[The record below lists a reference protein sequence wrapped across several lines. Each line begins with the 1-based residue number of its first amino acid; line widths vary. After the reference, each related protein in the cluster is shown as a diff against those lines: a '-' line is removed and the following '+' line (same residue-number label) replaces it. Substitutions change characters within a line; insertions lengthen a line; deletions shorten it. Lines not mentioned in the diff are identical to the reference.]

1 MPLSDPQLLSLLTQQ
16 KLHDAQEKHARG
28 IQEAHHKAAGNLNA
42 AAHPA
47 AIAEAH
53 KTSMLEFGRALLSAW
68 QEAFE
73 TEGTVPDEAD
83 EAEILKRIGECL
95 KTRLDVARSDLD
107 RMERATGYGFIH
119 SHLSPLSL
127 ASAGAFTHLKR
138 ETQIWRRKRLLTRK
152 PPQPAGSS
160 PATVHVTVSGDH
172 NQVAVAGGNQ
182 GPVAQTKAAEP
193 LSAEAQ
199 ELLRAAAKDGEL
211 FVAETDQ
218 TGKWI
223 RVERRD
229 FFDAADPAVAARFL
243 DALDLL
249 CRLGVARHSDGKLF
263 ALTGQG
269 FEKARSL
276 GRGTEAFARSSPP
289 TPQPVPE
296 SGTPELDF
304 DVALSFA
311 SPQRAT
317 VEEFAG
323 LLKARG
329 LRVFYD
335 KDHTAALWGRDLTES
350 LDEIYRKRSR
360 QCVPFVSRAYAEKTW
375 PRHELRSARA
385 RALEEK
391 DAYIL
396 PIRVEADVDLPGL
409 PPTIA
414 YVSLSDYSLEQIADL
429 LARKLDKAS

>member
-28 IQEAHHKAAGNLNA
+28 IREAHHKAAGNLNA
-42 AAHPA
+42 AVHPA
-47 AIAEAH
+47 ALAEAH
-53 KTSMLEFGRALLSAW
+53 KASMLEFGRALLYAW

-119 SHLSPLSL
+119 AHLSPLSM

-138 ETQIWRRKRLLTRK
+138 ETEIWRRKRLITHK
-152 PPQPAGSS
+152 PADRSASS
-160 PATVHVTVSGDH
+160 PATVHVAVHGDY
-172 NQVAVAGGNQ
+172 NQVAVAGGSQ
-182 GPVAQTKAAEP
+182 GLVAQTKATEP
-193 LSAEAQ
+193 LSTEAQ
-199 ELLRAAAKDGEL
+199 ELLRAAAKDGKL
-211 FVAETDQ
+211 FVDETDQ
-218 TGKWI
+218 TGKSI
-223 RVERRD
+223 RVERRI
-229 FFDAADPAVAARFL
+229 FFDTEDPAVAARSL
-243 DALDLL
+243 DALALL
-249 CRLGVARHSDGKLF
+249 CKLGLARHSDDDLF
-263 ALTGQG
+263 TLTGEG

-276 GRGTEAFARSSPP
+276 GRGTDAIARSSPP

-311 SPQRAT
+311 APQRAT

-360 QCVPFVSRAYAEKTW
+360 LCVPFVSRAYAEKTW
-375 PRHELRSARA
+375 PRQELRSARA
-385 RALEEK
+385 RAIEEK

-396 PIRVEADVDLPGL
+396 PIRVDADVDLPGL

-414 YVSLSDYSLEQIADL
+414 YVSLSEYSLEQIADL
-429 LARKLDKAS
+429 LARKLGKAS